1 MSMSGKNSYPTSSGH
16 YDLFLFIFQETILDQ
31 LANLPRIMIENLKF
45 KIMVEVG
52 THQ

>member
-1 MSMSGKNSYPTSSGH
+1 MTRKNNPTLSAH
-16 YDLFLFIFQETILDQ
+16 YNSFIIVFQETILDQ